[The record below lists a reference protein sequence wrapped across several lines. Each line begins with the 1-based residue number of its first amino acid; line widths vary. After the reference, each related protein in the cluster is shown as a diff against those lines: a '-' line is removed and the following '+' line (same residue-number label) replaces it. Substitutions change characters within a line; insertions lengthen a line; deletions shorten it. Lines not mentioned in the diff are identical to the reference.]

1 MPFKALVEKIDQM
14 DLTRTI
20 TNNHKRLYE
29 VNQSTSNINDNLKQ
43 MNIACNNIN
52 ELNQNDLE
60 QFEGTICNVLNGI
73 NNTYDKKNFKGRP
86 KFALF
91 CSYCSSHGH
100 TKGRCFK
107 RPRRE
112 SITRP
117 KERSFYGH
125 MRNNQNLPNRK
136 IDSNNINGRQLP
148 PTSPIY
154 NNSRSR
160 TPYRSQSRNNYNNNV
175 NPRDNRNYQ

>member
-1 MPFKALVEKIDQM
+1 MKSIKVQ
-14 DLTRTI
+14 
-20 TNNHKRLYE
+20 
-29 VNQSTSNINDNLKQ
+29 VNINEDIKQ

-112 SITRP
+112 SIARP
-117 KERSFYGH
+117 KEKSFYSQ
-125 MRNNQNLPNRK
+125 MRNNQNLPNRR

-148 PTSPIY
+148 STLPIC

-160 TPYRSQSRNNYNNNV
+160 TPYRSQSRNNYNNNNNNNT